1 MGLVFGG
8 EIGKTDSYTFY
19 AGTLDDPSGSH
30 PPFAILA
37 AGHPPWAIIPPG
49 VKIFDRMPG

>member
-1 MGLVFGG
+1 MN
-8 EIGKTDSYTFY
+8 EIEKPKRVSPTASEYI
-19 AGTLDDPSGSH
+19 DDNFKASDRI
-30 PPFAILA
+30 AILA